1 MTTQQQP
8 QHVSKHEKKLR
19 DTMKT
24 CLQSMVSLYIQF
36 DPVHVLQSNIYLIA
50 FLNKYFTSLF
60 DKALKMST
68 SKSGD
73 NTTSGTLAKKQ
84 IYTHLAC
91 QLDNYNLLQMKYLAY
106 NLLTFVNDLLA
117 SEELAMKLATLYED
131 KQTREYSQLFEDLLE
146 KILLLILKLS
156 QMLSAF
162 EAQVGSQSRQLVDDL
177 KMFHRA
183 IMNKSYDLM
192 ERTIALLD
200 SEQFINVIK
209 KLIKHDLSQIRRRSL
224 ALLNNKLRK
233 YEPSEHEVSL
243 LISMID
249 DLLNSMQLT
258 NGRLRLFF

>member
-1 MTTQQQP
+1 
-8 QHVSKHEKKLR
+8 
-19 DTMKT
+19 MKS

-36 DPVHVLQSNIYLIA
+36 EPIHVLQSSIYLIA

-60 DKALKMST
+60 DKASKMFT
-68 SKSGD
+68 
-73 NTTSGTLAKKQ
+73 TTSSSSSSSLNKREETTKKQ

-91 QLDNYNLLQMKYLAY
+91 QLDDYNLLQMKYLAY
-106 NLLTFVNDLLA
+106 NLLTFVNDLLV
-117 SEELAMKLATLYED
+117 SEELAMKLATLYEE
-131 KQTREYSQLFEDLLE
+131 KQSNEYARLFQDILE
-146 KILLLILKLS
+146 KILLLILKLN

-162 EAQVGSQSRQLVDDL
+162 ETQVATAHVSQSQHILVDDI

-183 IMNKSYDLM
+183 ILNKSYDLM
-192 ERTIALLD
+192 ERTISLLD

-258 NGRLRLFF
+258 KMTGSNGDLNLFF